1 MVTAR
6 QRAVLAS
13 RARPR
18 RASTGR
24 YGGVVRLWLGTRVRV
39 AVAEQ
44 RVLAHL
50 PPSPSDLARVA
61 DLSAGPRAERLA
73 ARTLLRMLLAAELG
87 GKAGAA
93 PIAAHASGQP
103 HLPEWPEV
111 TVSLS
116 HEAGMVAAAL
126 GRGVPV
132 GVDVQVPVPAPPALL
147 RRCCAPAVRAALD
160 RLPEPA
166 RDREFAWIW
175 TVQEACVKAT
185 GAGLTGRPW
194 AIPVPA
200 GRRTGRWADLRWV
213 SLRGYSRVP
222 TSVAH
227 GVGTR

>member
-1 MVTAR
+1 MTTR
-6 QRAVLAS
+6 QRAALAC

-18 RASTGR
+18 RATAGR
-24 YGGVVRLWLGTRVRV
+24 HGDVVRLRLGARVRV

-44 RVLAHL
+44 RLLAQL
-50 PPSPSDLARVA
+50 PPAPSDLATVG
-61 DLSAGPRAERLA
+61 DLPAGPRAERLA
-73 ARTLLRMLLAAELG
+73 ARALLRLLLAAELG
-87 GKAGAA
+87 RTAGAT
-93 PIAAHASGQP
+93 PIAAHDGGQP

-111 TVSLS
+111 SVSLS
-116 HEAGMVAAAL
+116 HDAGTVAAAL
-126 GRGVPV
+126 GRGIPV

-185 GAGLTGRPW
+185 GAGLAGRPW
-194 AIPVPA
+194 AIAVPT

-213 SLRGYSRVP
+213 SLRGHSRVP
-222 TSVAH
+222 ASVAY
-227 GVGTR
+227 GVGAR